1 MSDPDIAFLWRVLV
15 EALTPLAADPAE
27 QCAWLDLYGVP
38 PDELALGFDDAYRL
52 VPQLAAAGR
61 LDADA
66 VAELRAL
73 DVLFTDLTDEGDAGR
88 WTAAALAVDP
98 AWVTARAASRRLLV
112 ESVGDGRPP
121 MPVIRVIR

>member
-1 MSDPDIAFLWRVLV
+1 MSDPDIAFLWRLLV
-15 EALTPLAADPAE
+15 EALTALAADPAE
-27 QCAWLDLYGVP
+27 QCAWSDRYGVP

-73 DVLFTDLTDEGDAGR
+73 DALFTGLTDEGDPAR
-88 WTAAALAVDP
+88 WAVAALADDP
-98 AWVTARAASRRLLV
+98 AWARARAVSRRLLV
-112 ESVGDGRPP
+112 EWVGDRRPP